1 MKILNSV
8 RSIYEELLPTYGR
21 LKELVDARFQ
31 ALREPRWHYESRV
44 KEAQTLKLE
53 TGRFSNPREMED
65 FLACSLVVE
74 NRAAL
79 MRAER
84 IVTSKFTVESR
95 RPRTDDFTHKKSE
108 AFPFD
113 DLRLYVRW

>member
-1 MKILNSV
+1 MKIPNSV
-8 RSIYEELLPTYGR
+8 RSMYEELLPGYVS

-44 KEAQTLKLE
+44 KQAQSFALKLE
-53 TGRFSNPREMED
+53 TGRVQNPTEMED

-79 MRAER
+79 TRAEK
-84 IVTSKFTVESR
+84 IVTGNFALESR
-95 RPRTDDFTHKKSE
+95 RPHDD
-108 AFPFD
+108 
-113 DLRLYVRW
+113 